1 LASFC
6 FEGNIK
12 NDDIVL
18 HFCNRMTTV
27 CLVKT
32 EKSFLNISSYEEHK
46 DLIDRCIEDVSYC
59 LDIKPSIQFMGKTV
73 SQQRDVGFFSNKSV
87 GYFYSGKLAA
97 SKPLKENMCDLLAI
111 VNTQFNSEYN
121 GILVNRYNDGTN
133 YISDHSDSEN
143 TIGDSGV
150 IAISHGAVRK
160 FRIRDKKTR
169 EKVIDIL
176 TTPYSLIQMGGNFQ
190 AEFSHG
196 IPVEKKIKEERYS
209 LTFRKHLI

>member
-1 LASFC
+1 
-6 FEGNIK
+6 
-12 NDDIVL
+12 
-18 HFCNRMTTV
+18 MTTV

-73 SQQRDVGFFSNKSV
+73 SQQRDVGFFSNESV

-97 SKPLKENMCDLLAI
+97 SKPLKENMCNLLAI
-111 VNTQFNSEYN
+111 VNAQFNSEYN

-169 EKVIDIL
+169 EKVIDIP

-190 AEFSHG
+190 TEFSHG

>member
-1 LASFC
+1 
-6 FEGNIK
+6 
-12 NDDIVL
+12 
-18 HFCNRMTTV
+18 MTTV

-73 SQQRDVGFFSNKSV
+73 SQQRDVGFFSNESV
-87 GYFYSGKLAA
+87 GYYYSGKLTA
-97 SKPLKENMCDLLAI
+97 SKPLKENMRDLLDI
-111 VNTQFNSEYN
+111 VCTQYNSEYN

-143 TIGDSGV
+143 TLGDSGV
-150 IAISHGAVRK
+150 IAISYGAVRK
-160 FRIRDKKTR
+160 FRIRDKKTKA
-169 EKVIDIL
+169 KVIDIP

-196 IPVEKKIKEERYS
+196 IPVEKKIKDARYS
-209 LTFRKHLI
+209 LTFRKHII